1 MATTMHIDIVSAEES
16 VHSGTASFVSARAVG
31 GEVGIYPRHVPLL
44 VQLKPGEV
52 TVRDES
58 GEDQFFYVSGGTME
72 VQPDVVTVLADA
84 ATRARDIDEAA
95 AEQARKRAED
105 ALANRS
111 SEMDYA
117 RAQAELV
124 EAAAQLRTVQK
135 IRKAANRT

>member
-1 MATTMHIDIVSAEES
+1 MGITMHNDIVSAEEWI
-16 VHSGTASFVSARAVG
+16 HSGAATFIVARSVG
-31 GEVGIYPRHVPLL
+31 GEVGIYPRHVPML

-52 TVRDES
+52 TVRDEF
-58 GEDQFFYVSGGTME
+58 GEEQFYYVSGGTME

-84 ATRARDIDEAA
+84 ATRAHDIDEAA
-95 AEQARKRAED
+95 AEQARKRAEE
-105 ALANRS
+105 ALANRT
-111 SEMDYA
+111 SEVDYA